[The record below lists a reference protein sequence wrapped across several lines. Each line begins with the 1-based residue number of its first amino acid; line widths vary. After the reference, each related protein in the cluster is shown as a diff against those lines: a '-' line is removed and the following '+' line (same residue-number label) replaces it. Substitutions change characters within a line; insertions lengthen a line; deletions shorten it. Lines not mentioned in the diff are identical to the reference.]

1 MTTYITEQVVIS
13 NPIRDIEKFMQ
24 EVHDCQGMTYI
35 DPIEYEYTIQFPLPV
50 LIDPAYL
57 HVRPPYEQPP
67 YVCRLHPRR
76 DYQRRPYW
84 LRIRSN
90 PHRRNYH

>member
-13 NPIRDIEKFMQ
+13 NPLRDIEKFMQ
-24 EVHDCQGMTYI
+24 EVHDYQGMTYI
-35 DPIEYEYTIQFPLPV
+35 DPVEYEYTVALEIPV
-50 LIDPAYL
+50 FVYIDDN
-57 HVRPPYEQPP
+57 PPYEQPP

-84 LRIRSN
+84 LRTRSN